1 MSKRKGYT
9 DSLYYEMLLTAK
21 YMRMFGN
28 QTFEQENICINPEEF
43 STLDVIYNNQN
54 ICQRDLAKLILKDRA
69 NTGRLLDSLEDKN
82 FIKRDLV
89 ERNNRPVKQISLT
102 KQGEKF
108 LIETSKI
115 LKEKFEEIEQEIG
128 KEEMEKTCQ
137 FLQKLRTSLAEIIKT
152 QI

>member
-1 MSKRKGYT
+1 MTERKRYT

-21 YMRMFGN
+21 YMRIFGT
-28 QTFEQENICINPEEF
+28 QVFEQENIGVTPEEF
-43 STLDVIYNNQN
+43 STLDVIYNNPD

-69 NTGRLLDSLEDKN
+69 NTGRLLDSLEDRN

-102 KQGEKF
+102 PIGKKF
-108 LIETSKI
+108 LLETGKI
-115 LKEKFEEIEQEIG
+115 LEEHFNEVNETISPNEINA
-128 KEEMEKTCQ
+128 TCN
-137 FLQKLRTSLAEIIKT
+137 FLKKMRTILAEMIKT